1 MCAHDKTLPYLGRS
15 EQFLWWLAPYESDSQ
30 QSSFHLLRHQQ
41 TTKFIF
47 KTNYGSNKS
56 LSKKF
61 LKKNQFTVWAFDSI
75 WFIEAVIV
83 STRPETTPA
92 SVATVSTV

>member
-47 KTNYGSNKS
+47 KTNYASNKS

-61 LKKNQFTVWAFDSI
+61 LKKKINLLFGL
-75 WFIEAVIV
+75 
-83 STRPETTPA
+83 STPFGSLKR
-92 SVATVSTV
+92 